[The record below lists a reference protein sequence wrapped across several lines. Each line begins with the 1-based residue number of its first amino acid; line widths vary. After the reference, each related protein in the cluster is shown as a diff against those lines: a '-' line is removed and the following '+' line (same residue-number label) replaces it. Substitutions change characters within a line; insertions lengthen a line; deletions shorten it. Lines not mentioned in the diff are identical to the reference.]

1 MRQSLR
7 LGKVAGIPVGAHW
20 SVGVILVLI
29 ADILGAGVLPAALP
43 HQSAVMYWS
52 VAVLAAVVFAA
63 SLLAHE
69 LAHAIIARR
78 HGVRVRSITLW
89 MLGGVAELDGDPPD
103 PGADFRIAIAGPAT
117 SLGAAVVLFGI
128 ARGIDYVGGPA
139 AAVTAV
145 TWLALMNGLLAVF
158 NLLPG
163 APMDGGRVLRAI
175 LWRHYGD
182 RQRAAL
188 AATRGG
194 RYVGFGLMLLGLAD
208 VLFFA
213 NLLGGLWFVLIGWF
227 LQSAAG
233 AEAAATIA
241 GSALQGLRVADVMTP
256 DPEIAPAWNTV
267 QDFAER
273 VAAHTR
279 QSAFPV
285 IGFDV
290 HLAGIVTTDAL
301 ARIHPAERN
310 VLRLDQVAIAV
321 PPEYLTAPDDP
332 AAPLL
337 TRPPL
342 AGEVAAVVL
351 EHGRVVGMVTAA
363 DLNWVVRRARL
374 RAEPT
379 GATRRSARSGSV
391 PV

>member
-7 LGKVAGIPVGAHW
+7 LGKVAGIPVGVHW
-20 SVGVILVLI
+20 SVGVILALI
-29 ADILGAGVLPAALP
+29 ADILAASVLPAAVP
-43 HQSAVMYWS
+43 RQPPATYWL
-52 VAVLAAVVFAA
+52 VAILAAVVFAA

-78 HGVRVRSITLW
+78 HGIRVRSITLW

-103 PGADFRIAIAGPAT
+103 PGADFRIAIAGPAA
-117 SLGAAVVLFGI
+117 SLAAAVVLYGLALGI
-128 ARGIDYVGGPA
+128 GYAGGPA
-139 AAVTAV
+139 AAVTAA

-175 LWRHYGD
+175 LWRRYGD

-227 LQSAAG
+227 LENAAR

-241 GSALQGLRVADVMTP
+241 TSALRGLTVADVMTP
-256 DPEIAPAWNTV
+256 DPAIAPAWNTV
-267 QDFAER
+267 LDFAER

-285 IGFDV
+285 IGFDGQ
-290 HLAGIVTTDAL
+290 LAGIVTTEAL
-301 ARIHPAERN
+301 ARIRPADRYE
-310 VLRLDQVAIAV
+310 LRLRQVAIAV
-321 PPEYLTAPDDP
+321 PPQYMAAPTDP

-337 TRPPL
+337 TRAPL
-342 AGEVAAVVL
+342 GGEVLAVVL
-351 EHGRVVGMVTAA
+351 AHDQVVGLVTAA
-363 DLNWVVRRARL
+363 DLSWAVQGASL
-374 RAEPT
+374 RAQPES
-379 GATRRSARSGSV
+379 ATRRSARPDSV
-391 PV
+391 PA